1 MGVAVTVNGLGVA
14 MTEEVDFQ
22 GHQLGT
28 GGVWSLG
35 VCQMP
40 MLPSCLPFL
49 LLHHHHESL
58 DWNAGGLKEG
68 FCKLKVSS

>member
-1 MGVAVTVNGLGVA
+1 MTVNGLGVAMTVSGLGVAMTVNGLGVA

-35 VCQMP
+35 VP
-40 MLPSCLPFL
+40 DATAAFFSAFSPP
-49 LLHHHHESL
+49 
-58 DWNAGGLKEG
+58 
-68 FCKLKVSS
+68 

>member
-1 MGVAVTVNGLGVA
+1 MTVNGLGVAMTVNGLGVA

-35 VCQMP
+35 VP
-40 MLPSCLPFL
+40 DATAAFFSAFSPP
-49 LLHHHHESL
+49 
-58 DWNAGGLKEG
+58 
-68 FCKLKVSS
+68 